1 MFSFAMGALSAGSLG
16 IADFIASQSSERL
29 GAARA
34 LGGMLLVSSIA
45 LTVVVIANEGFALHL
60 QHESLIGNVLAA
72 MHGSVMAI
80 APACSCACSPTT
92 RMAHEE
98 DLAPIL
104 FDEDD
109 PDPPGISGSPVE
121 HSKPSPS
128 ARSKAAR
135 KRAKDGTAVHSLS
148 NSVRRSLGRRRDR
161 NVHRRFRGMLVQ
173 PRHPRI
179 RRHSIGLVRRKSSQR
194 RQVGTANRFL
204 TSQI

>member
-80 APACSCACSPTT
+80 ALLFFSSPSFSSHI
-92 RMAHEE
+92 RNNNLQYQRLEE
-98 DLAPIL
+98 IPG
-104 FDEDD
+104 
-109 PDPPGISGSPVE
+109 GISAC
-121 HSKPSPS
+121 K
-128 ARSKAAR
+128 
-135 KRAKDGTAVHSLS
+135 
-148 NSVRRSLGRRRDR
+148 
-161 NVHRRFRGMLVQ
+161 M
-173 PRHPRI
+173 
-179 RRHSIGLVRRKSSQR
+179 
-194 RQVGTANRFL
+194 
-204 TSQI
+204 